1 MQQLQRQGYLLALAA
16 VIIWSGFILVSR
28 MGGISELLS
37 YDVIAIR
44 YITCALVVLPF
55 WWFKYRFTLF
65 QPKLIMLSIIGGFAY
80 ALFVFKGFELTPASQ
95 AAVILP
101 GLMPVLIIVLS
112 VFINKQSHPV
122 AKWLGT
128 AVITLGVGI
137 LFWQEF
143 SSQGQLSLGHVTMA
157 AAALC
162 WALFTVLLNRWKVSP
177 WQATVSLSVITCL
190 LYMPIYLAFL
200 PKNISINLWQDILLQ
215 GVYQG
220 VLAATIQLLLYT
232 KAVQLIGAAG
242 MGSMMAIVPILAGLS
257 ALFVFEEPLKPALI
271 VAMVLVSFGVW
282 LANTGQFSYALVR
295 KNNKPRLAAR
305 GQRIPAE

>member
-1 MQQLQRQGYLLALAA
+1 MQDTQRQGYLAALAA

-28 MGGISELLS
+28 MGGISQLLS

-44 YITCALVVLPF
+44 YITCAAIVLPF

-65 QPKLIMLSIIGGFAY
+65 QPRLIILSLIGGFAY

-112 VFINKQSHPV
+112 VFINKQSHSMT
-122 AKWLGT
+122 KWLGT
-128 AVITLGVGI
+128 GVITAGIAI

-143 SSQGQLSLGHVTMA
+143 SLNGQFSLGHLMMG

-162 WALFTVLLNRWKVSP
+162 WALFSVLLNRWHISP
-177 WQATVSLSVITCL
+177 WQATVSLSIITCL
-190 LYMPIYLAFL
+190 LYLPIYLLWL
-200 PKNISINLWQDILLQ
+200 PKNISLDLWPDILLQ
-215 GVYQG
+215 SFYQG
-220 VLAATIQLLLYT
+220 LLAATIQMMLYT

-242 MGSMMAIVPILAGLS
+242 MGSMMAIVPVLAGVS
-257 ALFVFEEPLKPALI
+257 ALYVFDETLKPALVI
-271 VAMVLVSFGVW
+271 AMILVSFGVW
-282 LANTGQFSYALVR
+282 LANTNKFSSTII
-295 KNNKPRLAAR
+295 NKTAKA
-305 GQRIPAE
+305 

>member
-1 MQQLQRQGYLLALAA
+1 MQQTQRQGYLAALAA

-44 YITCALVVLPF
+44 YITCALAVLPF
-55 WWFKYRFTLF
+55 WWFKYRFKLF
-65 QPKLIMLSIIGGFAY
+65 QPKLILLSLIGGFAY

-112 VFINKQSHPV
+112 VFINKQAHAV
-122 AKWLGT
+122 TKWLGT
-128 AVITLGVGI
+128 AVITCGVGI

-143 SSQGQLSLGHVTMA
+143 SLHGQLSLGHLTMG

-162 WALFTVLLNRWKVSP
+162 WALFSVLLNRWKVSP

-190 LYMPIYLAFL
+190 LYLPIYLLWL
-200 PKNISINLWQDILLQ
+200 PKNISLNLWQDILLQ
-215 GVYQG
+215 GFYQG
-220 VLAATIQLLLYT
+220 LLAATIQVMLYT

-242 MGSMMAIVPILAGLS
+242 MGSMMAIVPVLAGVS
-257 ALFVFEEPLKPALI
+257 ALFVFDETLKPALVI
-271 VAMVLVSFGVW
+271 AMTLVSFGVW
-282 LANTGQFSYALVR
+282 LANTQRFSS
-295 KNNKPRLAAR
+295 KNLHKSGKL
-305 GQRIPAE
+305 ICK

>member
-1 MQQLQRQGYLLALAA
+1 MQQSQRQGYLAALAA

-28 MGGISELLS
+28 IGGISQLLS

-55 WWFKYRFTLF
+55 WWFKYRFKLF
-65 QPKLIMLSIIGGFAY
+65 QPKLITLSLIGGFAY
-80 ALFVFKGFELTPASQ
+80 SLFVFKGFELTPASQ

-112 VFINKQSHPV
+112 VFINKQSH
-122 AKWLGT
+122 ALTKWLGT
-128 AVITLGVGI
+128 AVITFGVAI

-143 SSQGQLSLGHVTMA
+143 STHGQFSLGHLTMA

-162 WALFTVLLNRWKVSP
+162 WALFSVLLNRWQVSP

-190 LYMPIYLAFL
+190 LYLPIYLFWL
-200 PKNISINLWQDILLQ
+200 PKNISLILWQDILLQ

-220 VLAATIQLLLYT
+220 ILAAVIQVMLYT

-242 MGSMMAIVPILAGLS
+242 MGSMMAIVPVLAGVS
-257 ALFVFEEPLKPALI
+257 ALYVFDETLKPALVI
-271 VAMVLVSFGVW
+271 AMILVSFGVW
-282 LANTGQFSYALVR
+282 LANSNRFTAIIR
-295 KNNKPRLAAR
+295 EKPGKL
-305 GQRIPAE
+305 I

>member
-1 MQQLQRQGYLLALAA
+1 MQPLQRQGYLAALAA

-28 MGGISELLS
+28 MGGISELFS

-55 WWFKYRFTLF
+55 WWFKYRFKLF

-112 VFINKQSHPV
+112 VFINKQTHPMT
-122 AKWLGT
+122 KWLGT

-143 SSQGQLSLGHVTMA
+143 STQGKFSLGHLTMA

-162 WALFTVLLNRWKVSP
+162 WALFTVLLNRWQISP

-190 LYMPIYLAFL
+190 LYMPIYLLFL
-200 PKNISINLWQDILLQ
+200 PKNVSINLWQDILLQ

-220 VLAATIQLLLYT
+220 VLAATIQVMLYT

-242 MGSMMAIVPILAGLS
+242 MGSMMAIVPVLAGIS
-257 ALFVFEEPLKPALI
+257 ALYVFDEPLKPALVI
-271 VAMVLVSFGVW
+271 AMILVSFGVW
-282 LANTGQFSYALVR
+282 LANTTKFSTILSGKQSKLALKIER
-295 KNNKPRLAAR
+295 
-305 GQRIPAE
+305 

>member
-28 MGGISELLS
+28 MGGISELYS

-44 YITCALVVLPF
+44 YITCAFLVLPF
-55 WWFKYRFTLF
+55 WWFKYRFKLF

-112 VFINKQSHPV
+112 VFINKQSHPMT
-122 AKWLGT
+122 KWLGT

-137 LFWQEF
+137 LFLQEF
-143 SSQGQLSLGHVTMA
+143 SSQGQLSLGHLTMA

-162 WALFTVLLNRWKVSP
+162 WALFTVLLNRWEISP
-177 WQATVSLSVITCL
+177 WQATVSLSVITFL
-190 LYMPIYLAFL
+190 LYMPIYLVFL
-200 PKNISINLWQDILLQ
+200 PKNVSMSLWQDILLQ
-215 GVYQG
+215 SVYQG

-242 MGSMMAIVPILAGLS
+242 MGSMMAIVPILAGIS
-257 ALFVFEEPLKPALI
+257 ALFFFDEPLKPALV

-282 LANTGQFSYALVR
+282 LANTTRSKVFS
-295 KNNKPRLAAR
+295 
-305 GQRIPAE
+305 E

>member
-1 MQQLQRQGYLLALAA
+1 MQQTQRQGYMAALVA

-28 MGGISELLS
+28 MGGISQLLS

-55 WWFKYRFTLF
+55 WWLKLPFKLF
-65 QPKLIMLSIIGGFAY
+65 QPKLIILSLIGGFSY

-101 GLMPVLIIVLS
+101 GLMPVLIIILS
-112 VFINKQSHPV
+112 VFINKQSH
-122 AKWLGT
+122 AITKWLGIT
-128 AVITLGVGI
+128 IITLGVAI

-143 SSQGQLSLGHVTMA
+143 NVHGQFSLGHLTMG

-162 WALFTVLLNRWKVSP
+162 WALFSVLLNRWHISP

-190 LYMPIYLAFL
+190 LYLPIYLIWL
-200 PKNISINLWQDILLQ
+200 PKNISADLWQDIVLQ
-215 GVYQG
+215 GFYQG
-220 VLAATIQLLLYT
+220 VLAATIQVMLYS

-242 MGSMMAIVPILAGLS
+242 MGSMMAIVPVLAGVS
-257 ALFVFEEPLKPALI
+257 ALYVFDETLKPALV

-282 LANTGQFSYALVR
+282 LANTNRFTVR
-295 KNNKPRLAAR
+295 VL
-305 GQRIPAE
+305 

>member
-1 MQQLQRQGYLLALAA
+1 MQDTQRQGYLAALAA

-28 MGGISELLS
+28 MGGISQLLS

-44 YITCALVVLPF
+44 YITCAAIVLPF

-65 QPKLIMLSIIGGFAY
+65 QPRLIILSLIGGFAY

-112 VFINKQSHPV
+112 VFINKQSHSMT
-122 AKWLGT
+122 KWLGT
-128 AVITLGVGI
+128 GVITAGIAI

-143 SSQGQLSLGHVTMA
+143 NLNGQFSLGHLMMG

-162 WALFTVLLNRWKVSP
+162 WALFSVLLNRWHISP
-177 WQATVSLSVITCL
+177 WQATVSLSIITCL
-190 LYMPIYLAFL
+190 LYLPIYLLWL
-200 PKNISINLWQDILLQ
+200 PKNISLDLWPDILLQ
-215 GVYQG
+215 SFYQG
-220 VLAATIQLLLYT
+220 LLAATIQMMLYT

-242 MGSMMAIVPILAGLS
+242 MGSMMAIVPVLAGVS
-257 ALFVFEEPLKPALI
+257 ALFVFDEPLKPALVI
-271 VAMVLVSFGVW
+271 AMILVSFGVW
-282 LANTGQFSYALVR
+282 LANTNKFSSTII
-295 KNNKPRLAAR
+295 NKTAKA
-305 GQRIPAE
+305 